1 LPGWFD
7 FRRRCPYL
15 PGCLARPLGFR
26 GKSSGGG
33 RGSTLDR
40 GLPVRAVTVQV
51 GLLLEVPDYGEAAL
65 LNERLKKFCEDNL
78 QPGYSLVVRTEST
91 AGVVQE

>member
-1 LPGWFD
+1 MTSADGAPIIRVALPA
-7 FRRRCPYL
+7 PS
-15 PGCLARPLGFR
+15 GFGGSPR
-26 GKSSGGG
+26 GAGEAHSRQGVA
-33 RGSTLDR
+33 
-40 GLPVRAVTVQV
+40 VRAVTVQV